1 MSNQRILNWKRQPKD
16 ERDLKSVRKLLAPKK
31 LPASFELDLQ
41 IPVYDQGSIGSCVA
55 NSACA
60 AYRYESA
67 QKFDNFDFEPSRLF
81 VYYNARKLQGWEKE
95 DSGAYIRDGFKSLNK
110 FGLANEVDWK
120 YNVGKFADEPSK
132 KAYEN
137 GLKNIAF
144 KYAAVDQTEQAIK
157 ETLLSGAAVA
167 FGFNVYSSFYGSWV
181 EDTVV
186 MPIPKAGEELL
197 GGHAILCIGYDDA
210 KKAFLIQNSW
220 GENWGI
226 GGKFWMP
233 YSFALNK
240 NECDDFWCIEEIKV
254 SDKEVPPAPSNL
266 DWKTVST
273 VLFKS
278 TSELF
283 AVKKA
288 TLIRLGVALELPVD
302 PNKNFLYNYVIVKNH
317 LGL

>member
-1 MSNQRILNWKRQPKD
+1 MGGRLTILR
-16 ERDLKSVRKLLAPKK
+16 
-31 LPASFELDLQ
+31 FLQ
-41 IPVYDQGSIGSCVA
+41 KVA
-55 NSACA
+55 
-60 AYRYESA
+60 
-67 QKFDNFDFEPSRLF
+67 L
-81 VYYNARKLQGWEKE
+81 
-95 DSGAYIRDGFKSLNK
+95 
-110 FGLANEVDWK
+110 
-120 YNVGKFADEPSK
+120 PSK

-144 KYAAVDQTEQAIK
+144 KYAAVEQTEQAIK

-186 MPIPKAGEELL
+186 MPIPKPGEELL

-302 PNKNFLYNYVIVKNH
+302 PNKNFLYNYNIVKTH